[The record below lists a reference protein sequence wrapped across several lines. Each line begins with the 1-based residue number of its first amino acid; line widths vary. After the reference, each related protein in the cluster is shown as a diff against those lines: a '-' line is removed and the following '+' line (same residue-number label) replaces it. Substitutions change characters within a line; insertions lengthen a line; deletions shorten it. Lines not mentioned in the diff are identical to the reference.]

1 MNLFLLGHFDGYFYR
16 TCYFLFSRFF
26 KLILFFLS
34 PFFFLLTLIPYV
46 RIEEYT
52 EYVE

>member
-1 MNLFLLGHFDGYFYR
+1 MNLFLLGHFDGCSYR

-26 KLILFFLS
+26 KLILFFY
-34 PFFFLLTLIPYV
+34 FFFLTLILYV

>member
-1 MNLFLLGHFDGYFYR
+1 MFLSHVLFFIL
-16 TCYFLFSRFF
+16 SFF
-26 KLILFFLS
+26 KLILFFY
-34 PFFFLLTLIPYV
+34 FFFLTLILYV